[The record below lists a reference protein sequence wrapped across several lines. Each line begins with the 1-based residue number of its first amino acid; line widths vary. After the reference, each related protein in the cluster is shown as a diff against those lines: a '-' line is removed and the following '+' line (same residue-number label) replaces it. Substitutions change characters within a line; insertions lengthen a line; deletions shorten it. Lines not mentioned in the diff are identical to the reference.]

1 MPDPYLQWRVRLGLK
16 TTRPCRRDVHLLV
29 IRYDSWFIG
38 RESSHW
44 PNEAISSVK
53 ENETAAVMHRSRIF
67 WDGGVLMEC
76 AVKVKWFTSDKRRAW
91 GNARL
96 YLENEIDRVCFKVTG
111 ASFLPMGPIWN
122 CATLFYHKKGS
133 SKLWDQQ
140 HLNLARFWVMALEK
154 SALQS

>member
-96 YLENEIDRVCFKVTG
+96 YLENEIDRVFQGHWCLFPTNGPDLKLCNTVLSQRKVVL
-111 ASFLPMGPIWN
+111 SYEINSISIWQD
-122 CATLFYHKKGS
+122 S
-133 SKLWDQQ
+133 
-140 HLNLARFWVMALEK
+140 E
-154 SALQS
+154 